1 MAWLRRRGGGFLFS
15 SSEASAAGA
24 SYVWGWGNAQAKADP
39 MARQDSFE
47 LLDPSQRAYWT
58 AKDGRTSLKEKI
70 AALKEPIESS
80 VSVDVI
86 LVGFSG
92 DG

>member
-1 MAWLRRRGGGFLFS
+1 
-15 SSEASAAGA
+15 
-24 SYVWGWGNAQAKADP
+24 
-39 MARQDSFE
+39 MARKDSFT
-47 LLDPSQRAYWT
+47 LLDASQRAYWT
-58 AKDGRTSLKEKI
+58 AKHGRSTLRQKMDE
-70 AALKEPIESS
+70 LEQPIESS